1 MINKIKKL
9 TNNKYSLLI
18 LISWIVL
25 IICLFIKLFGG
36 NWFELDSENDKFKA
50 FCLFV
55 DNNLW
60 LKMIIACMI
69 YLFTTIPII
78 CIILNEEKFNFKLSL
93 IFIPLMITKSILGWY
108 NVFVASII
116 DIVITLVIPVII
128 NRKLLRPIITIGF
141 VLLFQAITLVIRNI
155 QGDFTLD
162 NSFLVQ
168 SIYQIDYYIMIL
180 LFYLYTFKREE

>member
-1 MINKIKKL
+1 
-9 TNNKYSLLI
+9 
-18 LISWIVL
+18 
-25 IICLFIKLFGG
+25 
-36 NWFELDSENDKFKA
+36 
-50 FCLFV
+50 
-55 DNNLW
+55 
-60 LKMIIACMI
+60 
-69 YLFTTIPII
+69 
-78 CIILNEEKFNFKLSL
+78 
-93 IFIPLMITKSILGWY
+93 MITKSILGWY
-108 NVFVASII
+108 NVFLASII

-180 LFYLYTFKREE
+180 LFYLYTFKRRE